1 MSCRGP
7 TGKGIGRMEKN
18 SGRLGEVAKRLTAP
32 FGARSLTAA
41 QIAAQAEAAAD
52 RPAGII
58 AEKWRVL
65 HDLTTTRTKL
75 GLSSTSLVVLEALL
89 TFLPETM
96 LAPTTGTPDLVVF
109 PSNRSL
115 AARARGLSEAALRR
129 HLSALVEAGLVIR
142 RDSPNGKRYA
152 RRGEGGQVT
161 HAYGFDLTPLA
172 LRAAEIAAVA
182 DTVRAEAL
190 AQSLARETVSLLRR
204 DCAKLLDALD
214 IAYGNGDPGEPI
226 PADLRQRYCA
236 LVAGHPRRP
245 EPAAVAAL
253 GEALEALALD
263 VSRALISRQ
272 ESKKMSGSAAHVERH
287 IQSSNPDTHVNENT
301 FGNEKKL
308 VASSE
313 SSRDPALAA
322 HNATRSTYPLRSV
335 LEACPQVQDYA
346 RSGIR
351 SWDDLIDTAD
361 RVRPML
367 GISPAAWS
375 AAQDVMGREAAAITL
390 AAMLERSESIKNH
403 GGYLRAL
410 TERKR
415 DGKYSLGPVLQA
427 LRRGRLNSLA
437 VAG

>member
-1 MSCRGP
+1 M
-7 TGKGIGRMEKN
+7 KEN
-18 SGRLGEVAKRLTAP
+18 NGRLGEVARRITAP

-41 QIAAQAEAAAD
+41 QIAAQAEAVAS
-52 RPAGII
+52 RPANTVV

-65 HDLTTTRTKL
+65 HDLTAARASF
-75 GLSSTSLVVLEALL
+75 GLSSATLVVLEALL
-89 TFLPETM
+89 TCLPERM
-96 LAPTTGTPDLVVF
+96 LAPTDDAPDLVVF

-142 RDSPNGKRYA
+142 RDSPNGKRYV
-152 RRGEGGQVT
+152 RRGEGGQIT

-172 LRAAEIAAVA
+172 LRAAEIAALA

-214 IAYGNGDPGEPI
+214 VADGDGDPGEPT
-226 PADLRQRYCA
+226 PAELRERYYT
-236 LVAGHPRRP
+236 LVASYPRRP
-245 EPAAVAAL
+245 EPAEVAAL
-253 GEALEALALD
+253 GEALEALALV

-272 ESKKMSGSAAHVERH
+272 ESNKMSGSAAHFERH
-287 IQSSNPDTHVNENT
+287 IQSSNADGPVREKA
-301 FGNEKKL
+301 FGEEEKP

-313 SSRDPALAA
+313 SSKGPASAA
-322 HNATRSTYPLRSV
+322 HNAIRSTYPLHSV

-346 RSGIR
+346 RSVIR

-375 AAQDVMGREAAAITL
+375 DAQDAMGREAAAITL
-390 AAMLERSESIKNH
+390 AAMLERTESIKSH

-415 DGKYSLGPVLQA
+415 GGKYSLGPVLQA
-427 LRRGRLNSLA
+427 LRRAQLNRLDTTW
-437 VAG
+437 